1 MRGKDTV
8 KAAIVARAMNRT
20 MIAECVGREEAGG
33 RKDGEDEALGVEEAL
48 ASVVSGTGERRTRS
62 NSDSEGRRAGLKSSR
77 RCKEGRCVVRIG
89 GKEEGAEETQGRQ
102 ELKRQEAKALKLTTC
117 HSRRL

>member
-1 MRGKDTV
+1 MGSAAEAMRGKDTV

-48 ASVVSGTGERRTRS
+48 ASVVSGTGV
-62 NSDSEGRRAGLKSSR
+62 NDGREA
-77 RCKEGRCVVRIG
+77 I
-89 GKEEGAEETQGRQ
+89 AI
-102 ELKRQEAKALKLTTC
+102 AKADEQG
-117 HSRRL
+117 